1 MCVLRCASFWSSFLF
16 LSPLPPLPHTL
27 PFFRTFGRFG
37 LFQQIFNINVHHSN
51 ILTCKLIFQ
60 CNYLV
65 YFHLRRRKQ
74 LVYSYT
80 LSKRLFFIADYFA
93 WLSLR
98 VVPCSV
104 VCVCV
109 RHANDNMI
117 WRWCSCH
124 SPSPYITFPF
134 WNWSLVVSATHT
146 LTHSPHQ
153 LMANGCTTGMDDS
166 NDEHDMKLMAMK
178 SVKLLYFALV
188 LHQLWNIVLLESYS
202 NTLPHHIQIP
212 PDTTQSIIHSPNEK
226 HVHCTTPFIAHTC
239 ESAVEWTDVTLAR
252 APTEWVNG
260 RCGTETIANDFL
272 NNGFIFSTTNFVIK
286 NLY

>member
-1 MCVLRCASFWSSFLF
+1 
-16 LSPLPPLPHTL
+16 
-27 PFFRTFGRFG
+27 
-37 LFQQIFNINVHHSN
+37 
-51 ILTCKLIFQ
+51 
-60 CNYLV
+60 
-65 YFHLRRRKQ
+65 
-74 LVYSYT
+74 
-80 LSKRLFFIADYFA
+80 
-93 WLSLR
+93 
-98 VVPCSV
+98 
-104 VCVCV
+104 
-109 RHANDNMI
+109 MI
-117 WRWCSCH
+117 WRWWSCH

-226 HVHCTTPFIAHTC
+226 HVHCTLYNTFHRAHMWICCRMDWCDLST
-239 ESAVEWTDVTLAR
+239 STD
-252 APTEWVNG
+252 WVSQRTMWN
-260 RCGTETIANDFL
+260 RNHSKWL
-272 NNGFIFSTTNFVIK
+272 S
-286 NLY
+286 